1 MRALLVL
8 SVVVAAAACTSSGPP
23 TREADIS
30 GVVTLVSDDRATV
43 LVEER
48 PQDIAGSGKASVR
61 ITADTRLWTADGRR
75 ASAADIVLGANV
87 RVWYEGPVATSY
99 PLQAKAGDL
108 ALVAGGLGRQ
118 LYALSKGGP
127 AVVLRVNGRDAAR
140 LPCNGGAAIMAGADL
155 VPPLPWDL
163 SVVRESDGAV
173 LVQERVTELPRW
185 LLVGRDNAALSASPI
200 AGPFVP
206 CS

>member
-1 MRALLVL
+1 MRRLALLSL
-8 SVVVAAAACTSSGPP
+8 VVAAACAPSGPP
-23 TREADIS
+23 TREPDIT
-30 GVVTLVSDDRATV
+30 GVVTHVSDDRATV

-48 PQDIAGSGKASVR
+48 PQETAGSAKASVR
-61 ITADTRLWTADGRR
+61 ITADTRLWTADARR
-75 ASAADIVLGANV
+75 ASAADIVLGSNV
-87 RVWYEGPVATSY
+87 RVWYDGPVATSY

-108 ALVAGGLGRQ
+108 ALVLGGLRPQ

-127 AVVLRVNGRDAAR
+127 PVIVRVNGRDASR
-140 LPCNGGAAIMAGADL
+140 LPCNGGVAIMAGADV

-163 SVVRESDGAV
+163 SVVRESDGRV
-173 LVQERVTELPRW
+173 LLEERVTDLPRW
-185 LLVGRDNAALSASPI
+185 LLVERDAAGLSASPI

>member
-8 SVVVAAAACTSSGPP
+8 SVVVAAACAPSGPP

-30 GVVTLVSDDRATV
+30 GVVTQVSDDRATV

-48 PQDIAGSGKASVR
+48 PQDTAGSAKASVR

-75 ASAADIVLGANV
+75 ASAADIVLGSNV
-87 RVWYEGPVATSY
+87 RVWYDGPVATSY
-99 PLQAKAGDL
+99 PLQAKGGDI
-108 ALVAGGLGRQ
+108 ALVLGGLRPQ

-127 AVVLRVNGRDAAR
+127 AVIVRLNGRDASR
-140 LPCNGGAAIMAGADL
+140 LPCNGGVAIMAGADL
-155 VPPLPWDL
+155 IPPLPWDL
-163 SVVRESDGAV
+163 NVVRESDGRV
-173 LVQERVTELPRW
+173 LLQERVMELPRW
-185 LLVGRDNAALSASPI
+185 LLVGRDSAGLSASPI

-206 CS
+206 CP

>member
-8 SVVVAAAACTSSGPP
+8 SVVVAAACAPSSPP

-30 GVVTLVSDDRATV
+30 GVVTQVSDDRATV

-48 PQDIAGSGKASVR
+48 PQDTTGSAKAAVR

-75 ASAADIVLGANV
+75 ASAADIVLGSNV
-87 RVWYEGPVATSY
+87 RVWYDGPVATSY
-99 PLQAKAGDL
+99 PVLAKGGDI
-108 ALVAGGLGRQ
+108 ALVPGGLRPQ

-127 AVVLRVNGRDAAR
+127 AVIVRVNGRDASR
-140 LPCNGGAAIMAGADL
+140 LPCNGGVAIMAGADL
-155 VPPLPWDL
+155 IPPLPWDL
-163 SVVRESDGAV
+163 SVVRESDGRMLLQA
-173 LVQERVTELPRW
+173 RITELPRW
-185 LLVGRDNAALSASPI
+185 LLVGRDSAGLSASPI

-206 CS
+206 CP